1 MIIREKCVCPVCGDE
16 VLSEE
21 VGRFDMCLDCF
32 ADSIASEVT
41 ESVLFD
47 MGDVARGGAPA
58 DSVMPCP
65 FCGGLDVICAAAAP
79 VAVGKAEISYMIK
92 ELGGKYEFILLD
104 CPAGLGETLSAAAKC
119 ADAALLVTTPA
130 PAAVRAARSPL

>member
-47 MGDVARGGAPA
+47 FLREYGRE
-58 DSVMPCP
+58 
-65 FCGGLDVICAAAAP
+65 FR
-79 VAVGKAEISYMIK
+79 
-92 ELGGKYEFILLD
+92 EFI
-104 CPAGLGETLSAAAKC
+104 
-119 ADAALLVTTPA
+119 
-130 PAAVRAARSPL
+130 RANYEY